1 MDTEGQWSAYRI
13 PGYAGFVPGKK
24 DIYGKSYGKVP
35 VFKDAKEK
43 RNETREITMD
53 EYKTKNTWQ
62 VLLPPVRVIPGYTGH
77 LPGKSYVFGKTFTQQ
92 VDECFN
98 ILATAKKVTDE
109 KRRNF
114 SEMSEMNNSKSLD
127 KRRPT
132 NPPLSRTK
140 EKSPSTRA
148 PSEFRDQPSQKNG
161 DLANGQTNS
170 SRLSNNYGR
179 QSTRSRTEILNSS
192 KIDNN
197 LNDNKTFA
205 DKERTHREATDNGK
219 HEPHSMERSYDYY
232 SKNNVS
238 PELKTETTYSR
249 NYPREIQYQ
258 KVSEHKMPANSTDW
272 MKNGEYIRSRNENN
286 YLYKDSPCNGVE
298 NRRCSCCQ
306 SYKNAFVTDNG
317 SDSYSYEEKRE
328 QKCNKYGND
337 ESKLSPSRDYYN
349 NNSSNK
355 NRYNFETSFTERAP
369 SNGEGNHHRV
379 DNRSKYNVEFS
390 SSAKENE
397 NNRAVNEESLRFENP
412 ETNWANVERETT
424 LKSSSGVGNVGE
436 ELPPTEANGYDHRHY
451 HGPTE
456 RGREVYEN
464 SNRNHH
470 WQNNRNQK
478 RHFTEN
484 TFVRKEDNANRG
496 TRYFNTSLYPPISGY
511 RGYIPRLNS
520 SSALGIPFGT
530 HINRN
535 VRN

>member
-43 RNETREITMD
+43 RNETREITSD
-53 EYKTKNTWQ
+53 EYNTKNTWQ

-132 NPPLSRTK
+132 NQIIRPEHPHLSRTTGTPLTK
-140 EKSPSTRA
+140 EKSP
-148 PSEFRDQPSQKNG
+148 EFQHRSLQKNG
-161 DLANGQTNS
+161 DSAYGQNNS
-170 SRLSNNYGR
+170 SRLSNNYNR
-179 QSTRSRTEILNSS
+179 ESRTELLNSS

-197 LNDNKTFA
+197 LNDNKTFE
-205 DKERTHREATDNGK
+205 DKEKLRRETTDNGI
-219 HEPHSMERSYDYY
+219 HEPRSMERNYEYY

-238 PELKTETTYSR
+238 PEVKTETAYSR
-249 NYPREIQYQ
+249 NYTREKQYQ
-258 KVSEHKMPANSTDW
+258 KVYEHKMRANSI
-272 MKNGEYIRSRNENN
+272 KNGEN
-286 YLYKDSPCNGVE
+286 YYPYKDSPCNGVE
-298 NRRCSCCQ
+298 NRRCSCCR
-306 SYKNAFVTDNG
+306 SYKNAFVENN
-317 SDSYSYEEKRE
+317 EEKTE

-337 ESKLSPSRDYYN
+337 ESKLSPSQNYYN
-349 NNSSNK
+349 NNSSN
-355 NRYNFETSFTERAP
+355 NSRYNFERNFTETAP
-369 SNGEGNHHRV
+369 SNGEANHRRV
-379 DNRSKYNVEFS
+379 DNKSKHNVEFS
-390 SSAKENE
+390 PSVKENE
-397 NNRAVNEESLRFENP
+397 NNGSVNEESLHFENP
-412 ETNWANVERETT
+412 ETNWANVERETM
-424 LKSSSGVGNVGE
+424 LKSSSDVGNIGE
-436 ELPPTEANGYDHRHY
+436 ELPPTEANGYDHRYY

-464 SNRNHH
+464 SNRNHY
-470 WQNNRNQK
+470 WQNNRNRKQNFNEK
-478 RHFTEN
+478 NFG
-484 TFVRKEDNANRG
+484 RKEDNANRG

-520 SSALGIPFGT
+520 SSALGIPFGI
-530 HINRN
+530 HIDRN